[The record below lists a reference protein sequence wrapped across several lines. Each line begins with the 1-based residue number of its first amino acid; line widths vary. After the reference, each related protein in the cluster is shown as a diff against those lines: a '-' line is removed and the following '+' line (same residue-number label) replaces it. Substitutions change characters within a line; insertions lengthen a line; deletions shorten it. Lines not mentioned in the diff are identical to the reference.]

1 MSNNRKGVFRLRG
14 RRSNHASTEGEEE
27 ASAHFNN
34 DDDTVD
40 ERGSSLNSVADD
52 IESSQS
58 SLISNME
65 DPQVNSTGT
74 PQRSNA
80 RRSSQK
86 TNTGAPRR
94 GVLERIHRSVS
105 RSRSRRRRSMK
116 DGGEV
121 VHKPILVAVTSC
133 RSDAYYNQKAPGSTS
148 KLPGKAPSNLKL
160 FHELAVGI
168 KDAYT
173 AVGEMPKRLDESQ
186 EINTL
191 DTKGR
196 AILRNFFENIDFLL
210 GFVHEVSVDTAKQG
224 VLKDDTTFKSLRD
237 AIKKCN
243 KVLEGMLVRREGRY
257 TLIFRL
263 IKSTDDKEITKLKS
277 WNIKFERSI
286 KFVAGNSNN
295 STNDS
300 EADTESLKSY
310 D

>member
-1 MSNNRKGVFRLRG
+1 M
-14 RRSNHASTEGEEE
+14 
-27 ASAHFNN
+27 
-34 DDDTVD
+34 
-40 ERGSSLNSVADD
+40 
-52 IESSQS
+52 I
-58 SLISNME
+58 
-65 DPQVNSTGT
+65 
-74 PQRSNA
+74 
-80 RRSSQK
+80 
-86 TNTGAPRR
+86 
-94 GVLERIHRSVS
+94 
-105 RSRSRRRRSMK
+105 RSRSRRRRTTRGSSLLA
-116 DGGEV
+116 
-121 VHKPILVAVTSC
+121 IVTSC
-133 RSDAYYNQKAPGSTS
+133 RSDSSYDHKVPGSTS